1 MGQWF
6 SKFFLGQGF
15 EVTICD
21 INPKSEAIATELGA
35 RNEEDINLSFLDSDI
50 VMISVP
56 IGSVED
62 VMKKVAPKMKT
73 GSLLME
79 IASVKKDVS
88 EAMKRLETN
97 SIEMIGIHPMFGPST
112 LDMKNQLVIVIP
124 VKGDKWTLKIRQIFE
139 DFGARTEILSAEKHD
154 EIMAVVQ
161 GLTHFT
167 YIAIGSTI
175 KNLDF
180 DISQSRKY
188 MSPIYEIMMDFVGRI
203 LGQDACLYATIQ
215 MNPNIDQVRGTFIS
229 QCEYLSDLLK
239 QKNIEKFVKEMEC
252 AADHFKD
259 TDSALKRSN
268 ELLEYRLK
276 QSLD

>member
-1 MGQWF
+1 MGDFLKVTIIGGAGVMGQWF

-21 INPKSEAIATELGA
+21 INPNSETIATELGVK
-35 RNEEDINLSFLDSDI
+35 NEDDINLSVLDSDI

-62 VMKKVAPKMKT
+62 VMKKVAPKMKP
-73 GSLLME
+73 GSLLLE

-88 EAMKRLETN
+88 DAMKRIETN
-97 SIEMIGIHPMFGPST
+97 SIEMIGIHPMFGPTT

-175 KNLDF
+175 KTLDLWNLLPAYF
-180 DISQSRKY
+180 A
-188 MSPIYEIMMDFVGRI
+188 PV
-203 LGQDACLYATIQ
+203 LGTSFGCRVI
-215 MNPNIDQVRGTFIS
+215 
-229 QCEYLSDLLK
+229 
-239 QKNIEKFVKEMEC
+239 
-252 AADHFKD
+252 
-259 TDSALKRSN
+259 
-268 ELLEYRLK
+268 
-276 QSLD
+276 